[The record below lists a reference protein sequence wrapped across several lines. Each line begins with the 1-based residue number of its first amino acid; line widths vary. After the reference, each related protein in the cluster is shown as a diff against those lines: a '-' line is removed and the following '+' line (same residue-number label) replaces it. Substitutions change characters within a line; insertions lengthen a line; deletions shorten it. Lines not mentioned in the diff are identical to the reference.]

1 VRKNLGIYAKE
12 AQGSYNAFV
21 KASILPWIPIIPD
34 KSTKLDKER
43 EKNYYG
49 LNLGRSV
56 TS

>member
-12 AQGSYNAFV
+12 AQGSCNAFV